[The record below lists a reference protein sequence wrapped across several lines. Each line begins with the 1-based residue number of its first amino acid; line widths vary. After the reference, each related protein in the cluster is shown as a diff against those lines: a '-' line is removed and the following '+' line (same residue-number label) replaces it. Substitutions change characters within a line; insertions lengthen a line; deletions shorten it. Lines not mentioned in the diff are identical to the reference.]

1 MFLLNR
7 FLPVSIVLSLAVVST
22 SVSAQT
28 LLRGPGSAALDPMF
42 QDVLQAPNDIELNL
56 AFARKAIELE
66 DFEAGVATLERLLIG
81 RADLPLIRLELGMLY
96 LRLEAPELAE
106 AYFLQVLET
115 ADLADEPRQRAEIL
129 LKETRKANAKG
140 SFAFSTSLGIKH
152 SSNAKTAARREDKI
166 AENDLREATIESWT
180 DRTADEEYLLN
191 RFLDDNEPDADA
203 AGNASISISYSREL
217 DGLTERR
224 FNASLNHYVS
234 HQAAEDLEALNIGVT
249 SLRAGWI
256 LPISRGD
263 KAPISIDPYFS
274 ASLLDTHEHNGFSTS
289 AAIGIS
295 INGYYS
301 PRRPISISF
310 ELGNKTHK
318 LTDDEYKDG
327 GRHNIGFTVGH
338 IHSRGGYSSLGLKFD
353 MTDTDDDFESLVGG
367 NFSLSHSRPIG
378 RFTLGGNI
386 GWRES
391 KRDGFQPAQ
400 QGFPQIEERRHDKD
414 LSLGLSLSRTIFG
427 IGVNLGVSYAERDS
441 NIPGNNYNDTS
452 GSLTFSRSFQ

>member
-1 MFLLNR
+1 MR
-7 FLPVSIVLSLAVVST
+7 FSNLFLSLSIILSLVVT
-22 SVSAQT
+22 PLAAQT
-28 LLRGPGSAALDPMF
+28 LLRGPGAAALDPMF
-42 QDVLQAPNDIELNL
+42 QKVLQKPNDIELNL

-66 DFEAGVATLERLLIG
+66 DFEAAVATLERLLIG
-81 RADLPLIRLELGMLY
+81 RTDLPLIRLELGMLY

-115 ADLADEPRQRAEIL
+115 ADLADEARQRAEIL
-129 LKETRKANAKG
+129 LEETRKANAKG

-152 SSNAKTAARREDKI
+152 SSNAKTLPRREDKI
-166 AENDLREATIESWT
+166 AENEKRDEIYGEDWVLGRELAVDSFV
-180 DRTADEEYLLN
+180 N
-191 RFLDDNEPDADA
+191 NNEPDGDVS
-203 AGNASISISYSREL
+203 GSASLAISYSREL

-224 FNASLNHYVS
+224 FNASLNHYAS
-234 HQAAEDLEALNIGVT
+234 QQGDEALEALNIGVT
-249 SLRAGWI
+249 SLRMGWV
-256 LPISRGD
+256 LPINRQG
-263 KAPISIDPYFS
+263 KAPISIDPYLS
-274 ASLLDTHEHNGFSTS
+274 ASLLDTHEEDGFSTS

-301 PRRPISISF
+301 PRRPISLSL
-310 ELGNKTHK
+310 ELGDKTHK
-318 LTDDEYKDG
+318 LDDDEHKDG
-327 GRHNIGFTVGH
+327 GRHNIGFTLGH

-353 MTDTDDDFESLVGG
+353 ITDTDDDFEDLVGG

-391 KRDGFQPAQ
+391 KRDGYQSPQ
-400 QGFPQIEERRHDKD
+400 LGHPQIEERRHDKD

-427 IGVNLGVSYAERDS
+427 IAVNLGASYAERDS
-441 NIPGNNYNDTS
+441 NIASNNYNDTS

>member
-1 MFLLNR
+1 MR
-7 FLPVSIVLSLAVVST
+7 FSNNFFIFSTVFMLAVT
-22 SVSAQT
+22 PLGAQT

-66 DFEAGVATLERLLIG
+66 DFEAAVATLERLLIG
-81 RADLPLIRLELGMLY
+81 RTDLPLIRLELGMLY

-115 ADLADEPRQRAEIL
+115 ADLADEPRRRAEIL
-129 LKETRKANAKG
+129 LEETRKANAKG
-140 SFAFSTSLGIKH
+140 SFAFSTSLGLRH
-152 SSNAKTAARREDKI
+152 SSNAKTLPQREDKI
-166 AENDLREATIESWT
+166 AENEKR
-180 DRTADEEYLLN
+180 DEIFGDDWVARYSRQEYVDS
-191 RFLDDNEPDADA
+191 FLDNNEPDGDVS
-203 AGNASISISYSREL
+203 GSASLAVSYSREL

-224 FNASLNHYVS
+224 FNASLNHYAS
-234 HQAAEDLEALNIGVT
+234 QQGDEALEALNIGVT
-249 SLRAGWI
+249 SLRMGWV
-256 LPISRGD
+256 LPINRQG
-263 KAPISIDPYFS
+263 KAPISIDPYLS
-274 ASLLDTHEHNGFSTS
+274 ASLLDTHEEDGFSTS

-301 PRRPISISF
+301 PRRPISFSL
-310 ELGNKTHK
+310 ELGDKTHK
-318 LTDDEYKDG
+318 LADDEFKDG
-327 GRHNIGFTVGH
+327 GRHNIGFTLGH

-353 MTDTDDDFESLVGG
+353 MTDTDDDFENLVGG

-391 KRDGFQPAQ
+391 KRDGYQLPQAYH
-400 QGFPQIEERRHDKD
+400 PQIEERRHDKD

-427 IGVNLGVSYAERDS
+427 IAVNLGASYAERDS
-441 NIPGNNYNDTS
+441 NIASNNYNDTS